1 MILELKE
8 NEIKEPQNKLETIS
22 KEHELCL
29 RESLP
34 NIDQLKS
41 VKIEPA
47 ASEALSEEDD
57 DENCKK
63 VDESSISEKKT
74 NGQKRKGKTKTRSTV
89 KKLNFKL
96 KSSVQVE
103 L

>member
-8 NEIKEPQNKLETIS
+8 NEIKEPQNKLEKIS

-41 VKIEPA
+41 FKIEPA
-47 ASEALSEEDD
+47 ASESLSEEDD
-57 DENCKK
+57 DQNCKK

-74 NGQKRKGKTKTRSTV
+74 NGQKRKEKKTRSTV